1 LTSLLQQQAPQQ
13 QPSDTHAHDDM
24 TLPQQQQQQQQQ
36 HNEHQRTS
44 MAADDENDPF
54 AENRAKKAAKRDKF
68 LGRERQ
74 QQQLEQL
81 RALVSEPKL
90 LPSASSPAFASRGSG
105 AEVARSSASAAG
117 WGVKVTGASFFCKAA
132 DEAATQWQVSV
143 DATKLDQ

>member
-1 LTSLLQQQAPQQ
+1 LLQQQQVPQQ

-24 TLPQQQQQQQQQ
+24 ALPQQQQ

-44 MAADDENDPF
+44 MAADDDNDPF

-81 RALVSEPKL
+81 RALVSEPKI
-90 LPSASSPAFASRGSG
+90 LPSASSPAFASGGSA
-105 AEVARSSASAAG
+105 AEAARRSAGAAG

-143 DATKLDQ
+143 DATKLAQ

>member
-1 LTSLLQQQAPQQ
+1 MTSLLQQQAPQQ
-13 QPSDTHAHDDM
+13 QPSDTRAHDDM
-24 TLPQQQQQQQQQ
+24 TLPQQQQQ

-90 LPSASSPAFASRGSG
+90 MPSASSPAFASGG
-105 AEVARSSASAAG
+105 
-117 WGVKVTGASFFCKAA
+117 
-132 DEAATQWQVSV
+132 
-143 DATKLDQ
+143 